1 MQTELEAIYDARQS
15 FYGKAIVSSNNGVIS
30 LWSYGTLAATI
41 YDGQAKV
48 YGTHSATTLRHI
60 KEFLRQNG
68 CRADTKS
75 QIERDYMDA

>member
-1 MQTELEAIYDARQS
+1 MQTKLDAIYDARQS

-30 LWSYGTLAATI
+30 LWSYGTLVATI

-60 KEFLRQNG
+60 KEFLRQNSYH
-68 CRADTKS
+68 AATKT
-75 QIERDYMDA
+75 QIERDYVDA